1 MTRTIEAGMT
11 VNDVLRR
18 FPETVSVFNNFG
30 IDACCGGAASLEEAA
45 HRDGAALVA
54 LLDALESALR
64 TEVSR

>member
-11 VNDVLRR
+11 VNDVLQR
-18 FPETVSVFNNFG
+18 FPETVSVFNSFG

-45 HRDGAALVA
+45 RRDGADLGA

-64 TEVSR
+64 TEVAQ